1 MKCPNKYFEE
11 IGGDAVKVDYSEITD
26 TYKDFFEAQNNQIEI
41 FQQMRTA
48 LLKCSTLE
56 SFSGDAADHVKAYLT
71 DLHINLVNTFGLA
84 LMELEIRLLT
94 LEQNFSACV
103 DNSDTAILDNE
114 YIAGVSQKI
123 TGYMSTFDELHS
135 EDQAIISRILDLL
148 PLGALSDS
156 TYTSLQDTQSKT
168 DICRINLEN
177 FDTSHAS
184 DLSSLN
190 ELFTNI
196 DQAFLYMGQVCTPAG
211 ITYTAG
217 ACNTLPWSQNMSTYQ
232 IEAYFYAKKAD
243 PNFYDTI
250 YIALAADTGLDVFD
264 LLIDDADEANIDQ
277 ILKVASGAGNLSTFT
292 ALLATTTGLT
302 ESAVEAFQLFRSG
315 LVFTTTK
322 NSAGIFISATTRA
335 GTLLTMDEQISA
347 LKAAGIGQVKC
358 KTIRALFESP
368 EGLLVKSN
376 LSGVKATEAFDNVN
390 PDWEALSKLSNKI
403 KSGDFSEAGTLSE
416 FGKVMKG
423 TSKVLTVVGGAITL
437 GVDITDACYDERT
450 KSLAVSNINGSDL
463 AADVAVDA
471 AAIAAPYAAT
481 AVATWGATV
490 FAESTLVGTLAI
502 PIPVVGTIVGVVVGV
517 AIVVGS
523 VWKYGEPPKTA
534 IDNVKDWAEDTTK
547 DIGQWFAKVFW

>member
-1 MKCPNKYFEE
+1 
-11 IGGDAVKVDYSEITD
+11 VKVDYSEITD

-94 LEQNFSACV
+94 LEQDFSACV

-123 TGYMSTFDELHS
+123 TGYMSTFDELLS
-135 EDQAIISRILDLL
+135 EDQAIISRISDLL

-168 DICRINLEN
+168 DTCRINLEN

-217 ACNTLPWSQNMSTYQ
+217 ACNTLPWSQNISTYQ

-264 LLIDDADEANIDQ
+264 LLIDDADEANIDD
-277 ILKVASGAGNLSTFT
+277 ILKYVRSLSSASDQIGIA
-292 ALLATTTGLT
+292 GLT
-302 ESAVEAFQLFRSG
+302 ADGTAVSESAVDAIKLFRSG
-315 LVFTTTK
+315 LVFTTTES
-322 NSAGIFISATTRA
+322 SAGIFVSVTTRA
-335 GTLLTMDEQISA
+335 GTLLTMDGQISA

-376 LSGVKATEAFDNVN
+376 LSGVKVTEAFDYVN
-390 PDWEALSKLSNKI
+390 TDWEALSDLSNQV
-403 KSGDFSEAGTLSE
+403 KSGDFSEAGTLSK
-416 FGKVMKG
+416 FGNVLKSAG
-423 TSKVLTVVGGAITL
+423 TAITI
-437 GVDITDACYDERT
+437 VTSVITVGIDVADSCYDERT
-450 KSLAVSNINGSDL
+450 KSLAISNIDGSDL
-463 AADVAVDA
+463 AADIAVDA
-471 AAIAAPYAAT
+471 AAIAAPY
-481 AVATWGATV
+481 GATV
-490 FAESTLVGTLAI
+490 VATGVATIIAESALVGTLAI
-502 PIPVVGTIVGVVVGV
+502 PVPVIGTIAGLVVGALILAGTLI
-517 AIVVGS
+517 
-523 VWKYGEPPKTA
+523 KFGEPPKSA
-534 IDNVKDWAEDTTK
+534 VDNVKDWAEDTTE